1 MQRLAKEKKR
11 YIHKR
16 WDAGESGKQRS
27 LGMMGHARGSKR
39 ELMRLT
45 CKDEEE
51 EGKVA
56 KKI

>member
-1 MQRLAKEKKR
+1 M
-11 YIHKR
+11 I
-16 WDAGESGKQRS
+16 
-27 LGMMGHARGSKR
+27 GHARGSKR

>member
-1 MQRLAKEKKR
+1 MLEKEVNKFGNDRSCER
-11 YIHKR
+11 Y
-16 WDAGESGKQRS
+16 
-27 LGMMGHARGSKR
+27 SKR

-51 EGKVA
+51 EGTVA